1 MKEMSNSKAH
11 TGKDSHK
18 SNPNTRYTSIDAV
31 GKQHTIKAGEE
42 GVTEEWI
49 ARLRHWDNELRT
61 SDFRY
66 YHKWN
71 GKKYVR
77 VVFRSDDISPAE
89 REHYSTMHDRT
100 ADVERLFI
108 EREEKKWS
116 HARYLAAMAAL
127 TKKQKALVHM
137 LFDLGM
143 SKAEAAQEE
152 NIIPTSIQSR
162 WERICKKFVKF
173 FK

>member
-1 MKEMSNSKAH
+1 MSNSKAH
-11 TGKDSHK
+11 TGKDSFK
-18 SNPNTRYTSIDAV
+18 PNPNTRYTSIDAI

-49 ARLRHWDNELRT
+49 AQLRHWDNELRT

-77 VVFRSDDISPAE
+77 VVFRSDDLSPAE
-89 REHYSTMHDRT
+89 REHYSTMRDTT

-127 TKKQKALVHM
+127 TQKQKELVHM

-143 SKAEAAQEE
+143 SKTEAAQEE
-152 NIIPTSIQSR
+152 SIIPTSIQSR
-162 WERICKKFVKF
+162 WECICKKFVKF